1 MWMLLPAA
9 AAQPWVQAEDA
20 RSVLSVGPAGV
31 QSCEQVDEVS
41 WVCPPGDEAL
51 IDGTRL
57 VAFSE
62 GDAPTGGQPSPSSRA
77 VLVEVDRG
85 PVDMAPMVQLR
96 AGPDSVELSCSDDG
110 QFPDR
115 VGNDDIPTCGGVGLA
130 GSSWEIE
137 VRAGTKQSWTVEVGE
152 GELVQLRLT
161 DEAELTAWPLS
172 APAAEEPPATTAQP
186 SAEPPPSQA
195 QDQPHGQ
202 SQHQP
207 PRGASSNSADGT
219 LAWSIV
225 GAIVA
230 MGVGLLIG
238 RRRGRLPAQVSWSK
252 ARLETVRSLPA
263 LHGAVLSLGA
273 EVPGAMALESDDVL
287 DVLDALEGL
296 RDRQPALPLNL
307 VLGQPLRSP
316 GEVGLTPIQRLLQD
330 APAGTV
336 IYCLEGDA

>member
-20 RSVLSVGPAGV
+20 RSVLSVGPDGV
-31 QSCEQVDEVS
+31 QPCEQVDEAS

-57 VAFSE
+57 VAFSD
-62 GDAPTGGQPSPSSRA
+62 GDAPSGGEARPSERA

-110 QFPDR
+110 RFPDR
-115 VGNDDIPTCGGVGLA
+115 VGNDDVATCGGVGLPGA
-130 GSSWEIE
+130 SWEVE
-137 VRAGTKQSWTVEVGE
+137 VRAGAKQSWTVAVGQ

-161 DEAELTAWPLS
+161 DAAELTTWPLS
-172 APAAEEPPATTAQP
+172 TPEAEEPPAPDPQP
-186 SAEPPPSQA
+186 EDEPKPEPSHAPQPDGPPKHHT
-195 QDQPHGQ
+195 PG
-202 SQHQP
+202 
-207 PRGASSNSADGT
+207 GASTSGDAA

-225 GAIVA
+225 GAIAA

-238 RRRGRLPAQVSWSK
+238 RRRGRLPAQVSWPE
-252 ARLETVRSLPA
+252 ARLETVRSLPP

-296 RDRQPALPLNL
+296 RQRQPALPLNL
-307 VLGQPLRSP
+307 VLGQDLRSP
-316 GEVGLTPIQRLLQD
+316 GEVGLTPLQRLLQD

-336 IYCLEGDA
+336 IYRLEGEP